1 MIRLSGKEFIY
12 TVFERPNINIIFK
25 KVKLKNFQKFLLE
38 SYVEKL
44 PENSLKKY

>member
-1 MIRLSGKEFIY
+1 MFRLSGKEFIY

-44 PENSLKKY
+44 PENSFKKY